1 MSREPQTCLYC
12 FNPSLNPVY
21 VVLLRDCQKM
31 GFSWGAYIIPVTLAT
46 HSWEFIKPFLKR
58 NKPAFHTV
66 LDKIKCDWQNPRE
79 QLSSTCEKK
88 KSFFFFSRVGIIAKV
103 INSPWCTQSA
113 WRTEIVI
120 LRIHKGGIN
129 TRDASLFQWHT
140 SFFVGTGLLGHA
152 ADSCMGA
159 EAPSRWYLER
169 INDNGSRPCCKIGA

>member
-1 MSREPQTCLYC
+1 MGATDV
-12 FNPSLNPVY
+12 SLLLQPVIESSLCSLIAWLPENGI
-21 VVLLRDCQKM
+21 LL
-31 GFSWGAYIIPVTLAT
+31 GSIHNSVTPAT
-46 HSWEFIKPFLKR
+46 HSWEFIKPFRKR

-79 QLSSTCEKK
+79 QLSSTSEKK
-88 KSFFFFSRVGIIAKV
+88 KKKKKKEKKSRVGIIAKV

-113 WRTEIVI
+113 WGTEIVV

-129 TRDASLFQWHT
+129 TQDASLFQWHT

-159 EAPSRWYLER
+159 EARR
-169 INDNGSRPCCKIGA
+169 DDI